1 MDLGIVSTRYAK
13 ALLQLAVDL
22 GEDRLVY
29 DQTQH
34 LARLLIK
41 LPSLSQTLANPV
53 VSDEQK
59 LKLVL
64 SAAGQ
69 GAQAG
74 KALPRF
80 IDLVLRHKRIELLTF
95 IVHSYGTL
103 YRRRE
108 NLIEGELIV
117 ASDEAVNDELINRM
131 KSLVAKRTQKDVN
144 FRVTTDEAIGGG
156 FILQYG
162 TYRLDASVRS
172 RFRNF
177 HKELVEAR

>member
-64 SAAGQ
+64 SAAGHE
-69 GAQAG
+69 AQAG

-162 TYRLDASVRS
+162 SYRLDASVRS